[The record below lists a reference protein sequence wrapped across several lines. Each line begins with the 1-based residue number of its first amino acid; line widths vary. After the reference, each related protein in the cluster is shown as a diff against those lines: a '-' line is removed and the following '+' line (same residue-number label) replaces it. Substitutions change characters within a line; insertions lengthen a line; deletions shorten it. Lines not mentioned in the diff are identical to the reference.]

1 VTPALTDATLTRV
14 FIAAVFAAA
23 DVLFTPTTA
32 APAPTYETAK
42 AGAWPS
48 HRADERSRASR
59 ASSNTVGGRRSRCL
73 AAPATRH
80 IVACCASS
88 PRMRLLVT
96 SYAHRRRTLTKPEH
110 QTSGFSA
117 TCYG

>member
-42 AGAWPS
+42 AGAWLSGLPAGARTCPKPS
-48 HRADERSRASR
+48 QDHLSQATAESGEAWAQPLSAPRD
-59 ASSNTVGGRRSRCL
+59 RRLATDLRC
-73 AAPATRH
+73 
-80 IVACCASS
+80 
-88 PRMRLLVT
+88 PR
-96 SYAHRRRTLTKPEH
+96 P
-110 QTSGFSA
+110 
-117 TCYG
+117 

>member
-23 DVLFTPTTA
+23 DLLFTPPTA

-48 HRADERSRASR
+48 HRA
-59 ASSNTVGGRRSRCL
+59 
-73 AAPATRH
+73 
-80 IVACCASS
+80 
-88 PRMRLLVT
+88 LLVT